1 MPFVL
6 FKSFHGK
13 FIRAYPED
21 KRKMLP
27 AADSTNKLAWEQMSI
42 EHIGGGEVVIRTFHN
57 TFLSASRDTVSCS
70 HDTDENA
77 KWLIVTIDP
86 LKNIFLIRN
95 IKSDRYLCARK
106 GDGRLC
112 MQPKP
117 DLWEHWELLDGGN
130 VYKGKLGNPIKA
142 KPKPVFPT
150 KPKPH
155 SKPKPQSKPKPKED
169 ISNEIKE
176 VCGNGEPHSKLKA
189 AQEISRKI
197 FNHADKDNSGRLTIL
212 EIKEFITEGCKKG
225 GNDKDM
231 LDLIMKFNESDTD
244 SDGEISKRELTKFFL
259 TYKFQ
264 K

>member
-13 FIRAYPED
+13 FVRAYPDE
-21 KRKMLP
+21 RKMLP
-27 AADSTNKLAWEQMSI
+27 AADSKNKLVWEQMSI

-95 IKSDRYLCARK
+95 VKSDRYLCAKK

-130 VYKGKLGNPIKA
+130 DYKEKTGKA
-142 KPKPVFPT
+142 KPKPVFST
-150 KPKPH
+150 
-155 SKPKPQSKPKPKED
+155 KPKPQSKPKPKDD
-169 ISNEIKE
+169 ISSEIKE

-189 AQEISRKI
+189 AQGIARKI
-197 FNHADKDNSGRLTIL
+197 FNHADKDKSGRLTIL
-212 EIKEFITEGCKKG
+212 EIKEFITEGCKKF

-244 SDGEISKRELTKFFL
+244 SDGEISKRELVKFFL